1 MLGREGVTMEVG
13 LKPVEVGK
21 GLAGMQVKLEVL
33 LSEQQ
38 TSPGKCQVLIS
49 GTALPGRRAPAHTS
63 YGQTW
68 GAGGLPSLFE
78 LS

>member
-1 MLGREGVTMEVG
+1 MEVE

-21 GLAGMQVKLEVL
+21 GLAGMQVKREVL

-38 TSPGKCQVLIS
+38 TSPPGKCQVLIS
-49 GTALPGRRAPAHTS
+49 GTALPGRKAPAHMS
-63 YGQTW
+63 CGQTFG

>member
-1 MLGREGVTMEVG
+1 MREGGREGG
-13 LKPVEVGK
+13 RHPGSAGK
-21 GLAGMQVKLEVL
+21 GRGHNGGEVL

-63 YGQTW
+63 CGQTFG